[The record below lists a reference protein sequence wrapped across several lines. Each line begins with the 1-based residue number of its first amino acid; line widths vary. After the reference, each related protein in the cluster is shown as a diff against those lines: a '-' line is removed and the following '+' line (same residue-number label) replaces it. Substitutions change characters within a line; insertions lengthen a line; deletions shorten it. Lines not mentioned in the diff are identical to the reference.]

1 MAEPEEL
8 RPKKLKN
15 TLGPRNWR
23 EKEFLKERK
32 IVSPYL
38 TYQEA
43 VEGSLRFFNKCQLR
57 YGLDGKKYRTE
68 IPRPMPSDDWEYK
81 NKKRGRADGEVY

>member
-8 RPKKLKN
+8 RSKKLKN

-32 IVSPYL
+32 IVSQYL
-38 TYQEA
+38 TLQEA
-43 VEGSLRFFNKCQLR
+43 TEGNLRAFNKCQLR
-57 YGLDGKKYRTE
+57 YDKDGRKVRTDN
-68 IPRPMPSDDWEYK
+68 PRPMPSDDWEYK

>member
-1 MAEPEEL
+1 MAKPKEL
-8 RPKKLKN
+8 RSTPVDRGNIGPHRYGN
-15 TLGPRNWR
+15 TP
-23 EKEFLKERK
+23 EKRK
-32 IVSPYL
+32 IVHQYL

-57 YGLDGKKYRTE
+57 YGLDGKKYRTD

-81 NKKRGRADGEVY
+81 NKKRGRDEQL

>member
-1 MAEPEEL
+1 MAKPKEL
-8 RPKKLKN
+8 RSTPVDRGNIGPHRYGN
-15 TLGPRNWR
+15 TP
-23 EKEFLKERK
+23 EKRK
-32 IVSPYL
+32 IVHQYL

-81 NKKRGRADGEVY
+81 NKKRGRDEQL